1 MEVRDGGRHDAWL
14 MSLPANRFL
23 SNTPQEK
30 YHGVCVTLNDMKMT
44 NGSLKST
51 DVAIV
56 GGGPAGLMLAIE
68 LGCRG
73 VNCVVLEEDVA
84 EPDFPKANATSSRTM
99 EHYRRRGFA
108 NEIRQLG
115 LAADYPQ
122 DIVYC
127 TTLAGRELTRFA
139 IPSRNQ
145 ALSQSS
151 FGDYGESQW
160 PTPELPHRCQQ
171 MLIEPVLRRQAQ
183 HYLSVKLML
192 GAQAQSIAMDAQH
205 VKLAVLDAT
214 TRETFDLT
222 ARYVVGCDGPRSLVR
237 KACGIRYSGV
247 SEEARDFF
255 GGQMLSVY
263 FTSSSLYGAL
273 GKAPAWMYW
282 AVNAVQRGLLVAIDG
297 IGKFMFYLQL
307 KPGETPESV
316 DFKSAMLAAVGCAFE
331 FELIAVAPWNAG
343 FTLVADKFSHGRA
356 FIAGDAA
363 HLFTP
368 TGGMG
373 YNTSVDDAV
382 NLGWKLAAVVKGWAP
397 AELLNSYEIER
408 KPIAHRN
415 TAFARAMADSIGII
429 KVPPNVDAVGADADA
444 VRQQLG
450 QALSQHVRDE
460 FNIPGLQLG
469 LRYEGSPI
477 VATESTPPP
486 ADLPN
491 EYLPSARPGA
501 RAPHIWLDGK
511 SIFDLFGHDFT
522 LLCFSHADADEVM
535 DVNVD
540 VDVGAWKKAAVAL
553 GMPLEVLHVSSA
565 EARALY
571 GADRVLIRPD
581 HHVAW
586 RGDAAGNVSVD
597 PASLLAMACG
607 RAISSSTAHRQE
619 LDFSATP

>member
-1 MEVRDGGRHDAWL
+1 MQIPFTTTV
-14 MSLPANRFL
+14 NN
-23 SNTPQEK
+23 SNFEK
-30 YHGVCVTLNDMKMT
+30 NGMNNHGMNM
-44 NGSLKST
+44 T

-73 VNCVVLEEDVA
+73 VHCVVLEEDVA
-84 EPDFPKANATSSRTM
+84 APDFPKANATSARTM

-108 NEIRQLG
+108 NEIRELG
-115 LAADYPQ
+115 LVEDYPQ

-139 IPSRNQ
+139 IPSRRQ
-145 ALSQSS
+145 ALNQSS
-151 FGDYGESQW
+151 FGDYGEAHW
-160 PTPELPHRCQQ
+160 PTPELPHRAQQ
-171 MLIEPVLRRQAQ
+171 MLIEPVLRSQAQ
-183 HYLSVKLML
+183 QLPSVNLML
-192 GAQAQSIAMDAQH
+192 GAQAQSIAMDGH
-205 VKLAVLDAT
+205 KVTLAVRNT
-214 TRETFDLT
+214 VTNKEFGLT

-237 KACGIRYSGV
+237 KTCGIRYSGV

-263 FTSSSLYGAL
+263 FTSSGVYSAL
-273 GKAPAWMYW
+273 GKPPAWMYW
-282 AVNAVQRGLLVAIDG
+282 AVNALQRGLLVAIDG
-297 IGKFMFYLQL
+297 VDKFLFCLQL
-307 KPGETPESV
+307 KPGQTPESV
-316 DFKSAMLAAVGCAFE
+316 DFKEAMFAAMGCAVK
-331 FELIAVAPWNAG
+331 FELIGVAPWNAG
-343 FTLVADKFSHGRA
+343 FTLVADKFSQGRA

-382 NLGWKLAAVVKGWAP
+382 NLGWKLAAVVQGWAP
-397 AELLNSYEIER
+397 AKLLDSYEAER

-429 KVPPNVDAVGADADA
+429 KVPANVDAPGADAEA

-450 QALSQHVRDE
+450 QALYQHVRNE

-469 LRYEGSPI
+469 MRYEGSPI
-477 VATESTPPP
+477 VAPEATLPP

-491 EYLPSARPGA
+491 EYLPNARPGA

-511 SIFDLFGHDFT
+511 SIFDLFGRDFT
-522 LLCFSHADADEVM
+522 LLFFNDSGPTGRVIPAADTYADLEADPDAD
-535 DVNVD
+535 
-540 VDVGAWKKAAVAL
+540 AWKKAAAAMGL
-553 GMPLEVLHVSSA
+553 PLEVLHCSSA

-586 RGDAAGNVSVD
+586 RGNAGVE
-597 PASLLAMACG
+597 PGALLAMACG
-607 RAISSSTAHRQE
+607 QGISSSRAHLHE
-619 LDFSATP
+619 PDCSANP